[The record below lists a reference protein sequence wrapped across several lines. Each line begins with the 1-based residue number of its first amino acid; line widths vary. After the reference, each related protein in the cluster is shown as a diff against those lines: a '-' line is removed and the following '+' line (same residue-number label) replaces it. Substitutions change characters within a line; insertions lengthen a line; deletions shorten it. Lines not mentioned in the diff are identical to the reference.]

1 MKTNKYLY
9 LICSPNKWY
18 EDGSKDNYKVNNL
31 LLNLKQVSWSI
42 SSLKNIYIGMQGIIK
57 VSRDDRPKY
66 FLDKYN
72 VEKLKSG
79 IYATFEVIDFYP
91 DKKNGKV
98 TIKIIDNFFKEN
110 KIIAKEKA
118 KEILGDKFRSQ
129 SQGYIS
135 NDVYKLIYEEINK
148 ITYQDMPKL
157 RKELVVEKSK
167 EFYPRDEKE
176 KIKALELA
184 NYKCEIDTNH
194 TTFISKINNKS
205 YIEGHHLIPISK
217 YDLFEYDIDVQANIV
232 SLCPTCHR
240 KLHSGI
246 EKDIYELL
254 NLLYKKREYRLKNA
268 GLSITIEKLKQFYKD
283 GI

>member
-1 MKTNKYLY
+1 MNNQYLY
-9 LICSPNKWY
+9 LICSPDKWFGVASS
-18 EDGSKDNYKVNNL
+18 ENYKVNQLLYNL
-31 LLNLKQVSWSI
+31 DTLNWGVSQ
-42 SSLKNIYIGMQGIIK
+42 LKNIYIGMQGIIK

-72 VEKLKSG
+72 VKKLKSG
-79 IYATFEVIDFYP
+79 IYATFEVINFYP

-194 TTFISKINNKS
+194 TTFISKINNKN